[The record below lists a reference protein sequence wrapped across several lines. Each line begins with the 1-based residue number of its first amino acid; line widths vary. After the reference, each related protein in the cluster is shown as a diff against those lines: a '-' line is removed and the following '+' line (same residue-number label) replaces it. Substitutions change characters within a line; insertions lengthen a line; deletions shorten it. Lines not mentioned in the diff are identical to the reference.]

1 MNHVHE
7 TPIAVQLTPTSD
19 AHQQWLHKNSNPK
32 SNLKDDATMT
42 IPKEIDKNWPEACG
56 DDAI

>member
-7 TPIAVQLTPTSD
+7 APSAVQLTPTSD
-19 AHQQWLHKNSNPK
+19 AHQQQLHKNSNPK

-42 IPKEIDKNWPEACG
+42 IPKEIDKNLT
-56 DDAI
+56 